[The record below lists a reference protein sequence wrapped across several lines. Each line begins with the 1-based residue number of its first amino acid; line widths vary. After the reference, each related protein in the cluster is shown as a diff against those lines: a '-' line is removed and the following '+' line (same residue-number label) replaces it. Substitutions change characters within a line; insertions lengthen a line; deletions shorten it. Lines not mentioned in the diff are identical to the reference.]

1 MRTLKTRP
9 FDTPCW
15 APHPGFPTLS
25 GWEALG
31 GCWKVSRCRP
41 GRKLWVT
48 QASREVTKTGAGPHQ
63 PTVPEICSP
72 RQRACSVGTGGSGEG
87 SRCAVLGR
95 PPHHPPHAATGHS
108 PGRGRQ
114 LSLCTHQPRAP
125 GPRGGAALL
134 LNARQAWQSPRRRP
148 RPRQLAAGHCREGI
162 RGSHHPRELKGPRI
176 QESWGRKRSGN

>member
-72 RQRACSVGTGGSGEG
+72 RQRACSVGTGGSEEG

-95 PPHHPPHAATGHS
+95 PPPPRCHWTLT
-108 PGRGRQ
+108 R
-114 LSLCTHQPRAP
+114 PRE
-125 GPRGGAALL
+125 AALSVH
-134 LNARQAWQSPRRRP
+134 APAQGAGPPGGSCAAAECQAGLAVTQETAQAQAAGSRTLQRRDTWQSPP
-148 RPRQLAAGHCREGI
+148 TGA
-162 RGSHHPRELKGPRI
+162 
-176 QESWGRKRSGN
+176 